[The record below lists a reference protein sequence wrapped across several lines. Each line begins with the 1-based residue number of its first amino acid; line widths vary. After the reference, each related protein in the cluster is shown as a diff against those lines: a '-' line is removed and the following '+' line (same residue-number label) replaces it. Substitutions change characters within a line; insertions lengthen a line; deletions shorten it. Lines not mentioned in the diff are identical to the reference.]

1 MRRGVVLDCR
11 IPAGVLSNS
20 PAPRLLV
27 ESAAMRSL
35 REKKQ
40 DFLRKKA
47 NEIYASLIHTN
58 EPVEGLYDE
67 VSGPGLQMPGFV
79 TARVENRFS
88 HRKDYAFF
96 SVKNERGNG
105 LNLEFY
111 TRVFRGFLP
120 EKRLAVNF
128 DIFSI
133 QWGWHIY
140 KAGFLPL
147 FLSRLADIEREYL
160 EYSLRAEKE
169 EKIAELCRNSIT
181 VWLEAIFK
189 DGPYAWRTEKDD
201 DKIRLQVTLK
211 DRRVI
216 ETPVYHE
223 NFQETLPGLLDRIH
237 RLEEEGTWE

>member
-1 MRRGVVLDCR
+1 
-11 IPAGVLSNS
+11 
-20 PAPRLLV
+20 
-27 ESAAMRSL
+27 MRSL

-40 DFLRKKA
+40 DFLRKRA

-58 EPVEGLYDE
+58 DVVDDLYEE

-128 DIFSI
+128 DIFKI

-140 KAGFLPL
+140 KAGFLRL
-147 FLSRLADIEREYL
+147 FLSRLEGIEQEYL
-160 EYSLRAEKE
+160 EYADRAEKE
-169 EKIAELCRNSIT
+169 EKIAQLCRNSIT
-181 VWLEAIFK
+181 VWLEAIFR
-189 DGPYAWRTEKDD
+189 DSPYVYQTEKEDD
-201 DKIRLQVTLK
+201 RIRLQVTLK
-211 DRRVI
+211 NRKTV
-216 ETPVYHE
+216 ELPVFHK
-223 NFQETLPGLLDRIH
+223 NFQETLPLLSAEIH
-237 RLEEEGTWE
+237 RLEEEGTWA

>member
-1 MRRGVVLDCR
+1 
-11 IPAGVLSNS
+11 
-20 PAPRLLV
+20 
-27 ESAAMRSL
+27 MRSL

-58 EPVEGLYDE
+58 DPVEDLYDE
-67 VSGPGLQMPGFV
+67 ASGPGLRMPGFV
-79 TARVENRFS
+79 TVRVENRFS

-111 TRVFRGFLP
+111 TRVFRGLLP

-128 DIFSI
+128 DIFNI

-140 KAGFLPL
+140 KAGFLYL
-147 FLSRLADIEREYL
+147 FLSRLEGIEREYL
-160 EYSLRAEKE
+160 EYAGRAEKE
-169 EKIAELCRNSIT
+169 EKIAQLCRNSIA

-189 DGPYAWRTEKDD
+189 DSSYSWRMEKDD
-201 DKIRLQVTLK
+201 DKVRLQVTLK
-211 DRRVI
+211 NRKTI
-216 ETPVYHE
+216 EMPIYHK
-223 NFQETLPGLLDRIH
+223 NFQETAPLLLAEIR
-237 RLEEEGTWE
+237 RLEEEGTWA

>member
-1 MRRGVVLDCR
+1 
-11 IPAGVLSNS
+11 
-20 PAPRLLV
+20 
-27 ESAAMRSL
+27 MRSL
-35 REKKQ
+35 REKIQ

-58 EPVEGLYDE
+58 DMVDDLYDE
-67 VSGPGLQMPGFV
+67 VNGPGLQMPGFV

-128 DIFSI
+128 DIFNI

-140 KAGFLPL
+140 KTGFLRL
-147 FLSRLADIEREYL
+147 FLSRLEGIEQEYL
-160 EYSLRAEKE
+160 DYAARAEKE
-169 EKIAELCRNSIT
+169 EKIAQLCRNSIT

-189 DGPYAWRTEKDD
+189 DSPRVYRTEKDD
-201 DKIRLQVTLK
+201 DRVRLQVTLK
-211 DRRVI
+211 TGRTVEI
-216 ETPVYHE
+216 PIYHT
-223 NFQETLPGLLDRIH
+223 NFQETLPLLSAEIH
-237 RLEEEGTWE
+237 RLEEEETWA